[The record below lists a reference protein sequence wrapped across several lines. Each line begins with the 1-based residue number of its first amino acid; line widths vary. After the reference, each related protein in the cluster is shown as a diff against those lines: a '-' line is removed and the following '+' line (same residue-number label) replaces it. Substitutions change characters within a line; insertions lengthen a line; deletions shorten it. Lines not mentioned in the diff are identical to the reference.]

1 MGKLR
6 KGGWM
11 RIRKIYT
18 ILIVIL
24 LTLFLTAC
32 DSNNEE
38 IDLELSTKKTEA
50 EISDKSLENGIYIQ
64 IIGEIESEGV
74 YCVDNG
80 TRLYQ
85 VIEKAGGFTKKAE
98 RDYLNLAET
107 VYDGQ
112 KIQVLSKK
120 EYKKQKDVTK
130 ESIIASDSD
139 ADLLNIN
146 TATVEQFT
154 ELPGIGTAKATAIV
168 SYRDENGKFSSK
180 EDIKNVSGIGDAI
193 FANIESMITV
203 N

>member
-18 ILIVIL
+18 ILMVIS
-24 LTLFLTAC
+24 LTLFLVAC
-32 DSNNEE
+32 DSDNKD
-38 IDLELSTKKTEA
+38 IELSTKRTED
-50 EISDKSLENGIYIQ
+50 EYTDESSENGIYIH
-64 IIGEIESEGV
+64 ISGEVEREGV

-85 VIEKAGGFTKKAE
+85 VIDKAGGFTKKAE

-120 EYKKQKDVTK
+120 EYKKQQDVTK
-130 ESIIASDSD
+130 ESLKASDSD
-139 ADLLNIN
+139 TGLLDIN

-154 ELPGIGTAKATAIV
+154 ELPGIGTAKATAII

-180 EDIKNVSGIGDAI
+180 EDIKKVSGIGDAI